1 MAGKKGVALRHSLA
15 ASWFRI
21 VVGLNRYQFA
31 STAFVPMYI
40 LHSHHLVP
48 NELTCWVEMI
58 CKVNSLKFIF

>member
-31 STAFVPMYI
+31 STVFVPMYI